1 MWPMSRPRKT
11 SFCSLPYWIA
21 PSRSVMPYCV
31 TIARA
36 TAVAFSMSFEAPVVG
51 SWKMSSSA
59 ARPPSM

>member
-1 MWPMSRPRKT
+1 MSRPRNG
-11 SFCSLPYWIA
+11 SASSSPSLIA

-36 TAVAFSMSFEAPVVG
+36 TAVAFSMSLPAPVVG
-51 SWKMSSSA
+51 SWKTSSSA